1 MSPIQR
7 VLSARNPWRSALAGA
22 VIAVSV
28 ASAFSAQ
35 AADTAPFGFDQ
46 PFDNSQPSLT
56 LNQQLPAIGP
66 NYPQRES
73 GPADSKA
80 MGIVRTY
87 ANFRA
92 PFGEQLADGSLKAI
106 AENSALF
113 SLVGTQFGGD
123 GKSTFALPDLRGRI
137 IVDAAAGF
145 IGDVTGSRETKLTV
159 GQLPPHSHD
168 VPGGLFTDLTGGG
181 QPVDNRQ
188 ASLSLRHLIAID
200 SFYPAQ
206 GGRGAATPTFIG
218 QVVASTTSFAPAGFR
233 FADGQLLSIAE
244 HVALFSVIGTTY
256 GGDGSETFGLP
267 DLRGRTIIGAG
278 QGPGLTPRFRGE
290 KVGTDTF
297 TLTESQMPQH
307 VHALGDGTGSSPTGG
322 HDSVSNMQ
330 PSLALTYL
338 IAAFGTYPPFDCC
351 TGIDQTVLGEITAFA
366 GGYAP
371 DGWMLADGRLLRI
384 SEHDALFSLLG
395 TTYGGDGRTTF
406 ALPDLRGRTIVG
418 TGDGTVA
425 GTMFGTERFTLSAT
439 QLPSHMHA
447 MPIPE
452 PSAWTMLLAGL
463 AAVAGVA
470 RRRKQVLDAHGQSR

>member
-1 MSPIQR
+1 MHPIPP
-7 VLSARNPWRSALAGA
+7 VLPARRPWRSALAGA
-22 VIAVSV
+22 AIAVSV
-28 ASAFSAQ
+28 ASAFSTQ

-46 PFDNSQPSLT
+46 PFDNAQPSLT
-56 LNQQLPAIGP
+56 LHQQLPAIGP
-66 NYPQRES
+66 NFPRRES
-73 GPADSKA
+73 GDADSKA
-80 MGIVRTY
+80 LGIVRTY

-123 GKSTFALPDLRGRI
+123 GRSTFALPDLRGRV
-137 IVDAAAGF
+137 IVDAADGF
-145 IGDVTGSRETKLTV
+145 IGDITGSRATTLTV
-159 GQLPPHSHD
+159 NQIPSHAHE
-168 VPGGLFTDLTGGG
+168 VPGSLFTERTGGG

-188 ASLSLRHLIAID
+188 ASLGLRYLVAID
-200 SFYPAQ
+200 SFYPVQ
-206 GGRGAATPTFIG
+206 GGRGAATPSFIG
-218 QVVASTTSFAPAGFR
+218 QVVASTTNFAPAGFR

-244 HVALFSVIGTTY
+244 HSALFSVIGTTY

-278 QGPGLTPRFRGE
+278 QGPGLTARSLGE
-290 KVGTDTF
+290 TVGADTF

-307 VHALGDGTGSSPTGG
+307 AHALGDGTGSSPTGG

-338 IAAFGTYPPFDCC
+338 IAAIGTYPSFDCC
-351 TGIDQTVLGEITAFA
+351 MGIEQTVLGEITAFS
-366 GGYAP
+366 GGYTP

-384 SEHDALFSLLG
+384 SEHSALFSLLG

-418 TGDGTVA
+418 TDGDTIA
-425 GTMFGTERFTLSAT
+425 GTMFGTERFNVSAA

-452 PSAWTMLLAGL
+452 PSTWAMLLAGL

-470 RRRKQVLDAHGQSR
+470 RRRRPILDAHGRRR